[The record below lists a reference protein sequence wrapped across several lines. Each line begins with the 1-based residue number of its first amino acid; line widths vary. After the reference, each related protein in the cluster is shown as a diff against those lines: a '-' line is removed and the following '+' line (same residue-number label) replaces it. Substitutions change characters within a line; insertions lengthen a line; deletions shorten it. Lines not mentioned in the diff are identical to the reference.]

1 MSVVSFISSNGG
13 SGCTVQSRR
22 HAEVLATEFKK
33 RVLFVD
39 ACSQCSVTYSMTN
52 KGNRAEYATLCGEAM
67 ALCKGES
74 EFPVFKCK
82 NGGGFYEGKAVYEL
96 KDRDAGELYLLC
108 GNVDKIEL
116 QRRITTAS
124 ESSAGSGAVDAFC
137 VQDVIR
143 NLIDRLELDYVI
155 IDLGQDT
162 RQSVAWSLLLAS
174 HAVVVTHS
182 PIHRE
187 DPSLGLGAPI
197 EAVMDMTSRFLR
209 ALCKTYPVM
218 AKHMRVP
225 PIVAEGRVAS
235 FNYSGEGDSGPAP
248 KWMFDRAFC
257 IKRDIARLDDFKTK
271 QLVKI
276 VNEAVAD
283 QVHKTRQFLSR
294 QASASMDKIKGDER
308 QIVCA
313 LLQNRKLLD
322 LFQVTEQEIRHVAQ
336 FLGDA

>member
-1 MSVVSFISSNGG
+1 MSVVAFISSNGG
-13 SGCTVQSRR
+13 SGCTVQSKR
-22 HAEVLATEFKK
+22 HAVTLATEFKK
-33 RVLFVD
+33 RVLLVD
-39 ACSQCSVTYSMTN
+39 ACSQCSITDSMTN

-96 KDRDAGELYLLC
+96 KDRDVGELYLLC

-116 QRRITTAS
+116 QRRITIAS

-162 RQSVAWSLLLAS
+162 RHSIAWSLLLAS
-174 HAVVVTHS
+174 HAIVVTHS
-182 PIHRE
+182 PINRQ
-187 DPSLGLGAPI
+187 DPSLGLGPPI

-209 ALCKTYPVM
+209 ALCKTYPVT
-218 AKHMRVP
+218 AKHMFVP

-235 FNYSGEGDSGPAP
+235 FNYLGEGDSGPSP

-257 IKRDIARLDDFKTK
+257 IKRDIARLDDFSPK

-276 VNEAVAD
+276 VNEAVTD
-283 QVHKTRQFLSR
+283 QIHKTRQLISR
-294 QASASMDKIKGDER
+294 QCSSFGSKIKGDER
-308 QIVCA
+308 QIVFA
-313 LLQNRKLLD
+313 LLQNHKLLD
-322 LFQVTEQEIRHVAQ
+322 LFQVTEQEIRCVAK
-336 FLGDA
+336 FLEG